1 MEVNVLLVEGQTDR
15 AVFETL
21 IEKIY
26 GFRKEKVEIEGLGKT
41 GLNLTYVTFRKD
53 NTVIVL
59 INAQDKYRMKDV
71 IKNVLSWAN
80 FHKVK
85 LHRIGLLRDIDTN
98 LDIIGWAKSSL
109 RQFSPT
115 VKGTSLW
122 INDTEIIPF
131 GLGNVDIEN
140 PVIKKRKELE
150 LLLTLLA
157 EKESTLS
164 RFQRSLNQLKEDTGR
179 RLKPKD
185 IMHVL
190 AIAKE
195 YDGDSMSG
203 LYRKLI
209 EDIPRRNPEVIDEFL
224 KETGLREFLDKITG

>member
-15 AVFETL
+15 TVFKTL

-59 INAQDKYRMKDV
+59 INAQDKYRMKD
-71 IKNVLSWAN
+71 ILRNVLSWAN

-85 LHRIGLLRDIDTN
+85 LHRIGLLRDMDTN

-109 RQFSPT
+109 RQFHPI

-131 GLGNVDIEN
+131 GLGNVESEN
-140 PVIKKRKELE
+140 PVIEKKRELE

-209 EDIPRRNPEVIDEFL
+209 EDILRINPKVIEEFL